1 MPGQKKTAGYQ
12 FCIER
17 LKFLFV
23 NTYSD
28 KIKHISQWYRLPMPS
43 KRAALLAASTAFIA
57 AGCLLPWQF
66 SGDLYIL
73 PAYGLRLIPQVQDN
87 GGLLLLALAALVNLL
102 AFSPLAQ
109 RLLHRPKRWAWLPA
123 ALLLAD
129 AGFQFAL
136 ILQRRQADGSVIGA
150 TAPAPGIYLLLL
162 GALGMLVSLAGWE

>member
-1 MPGQKKTAGYQ
+1 MP
-12 FCIER
+12 
-17 LKFLFV
+17 
-23 NTYSD
+23 
-28 KIKHISQWYRLPMPS
+28 P

-66 SGDLYIL
+66 SGDFFTL

-87 GGLLLLALAALVNLL
+87 GGLLILALAALVNLL
-102 AFSPLAQ
+102 VFSPLAQ

-123 ALLLAD
+123 ALLLAE

-136 ILQRRQADGSVIGA
+136 IVQRRQADGSVFGA

-162 GALGMLVSLAGWE
+162 GALTMLVSLAGWE